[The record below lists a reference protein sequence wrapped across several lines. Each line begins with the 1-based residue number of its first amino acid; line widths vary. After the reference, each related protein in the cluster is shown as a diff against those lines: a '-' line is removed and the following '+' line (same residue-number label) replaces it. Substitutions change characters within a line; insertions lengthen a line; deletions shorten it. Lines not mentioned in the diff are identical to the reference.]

1 MSAISRNSTSQIL
14 INQVQEKNHQLLQLQ
29 VEIDSLKKSREET
42 DREIEIRRIFDPAA
56 DIQESDISLEN
67 ERLKN
72 DLNQVKYSS
81 TLVLL

>member
-1 MSAISRNSTSQIL
+1 MEYLKRMLGGGGET
-14 INQVQEKNHQLLQLQ
+14 
-29 VEIDSLKKSREET
+29 DSSKLKKEYE
-42 DREIEIRRIFDPAA
+42 AA
-56 DIQESDISLEN
+56 KLEN

>member
-14 INQVQEKNHQLLQLQ
+14 INQVQEKNHQRLQLQ

>member
-14 INQVQEKNHQLLQLQ
+14 IIQVQEKNHQLLQLQ